1 MNSWLLILPFISA
14 SIGWIIYKLAVS
26 IFLKKI
32 LPKKQQDIA
41 QKMGELVSGG
51 LFSISDLE
59 GKLVS
64 EESMK
69 KLMPVIEKHIDE
81 FLRNRLSKA
90 LPVVSMFIGD
100 KTINQLKE
108 VFMKE
113 LEVIIPATMKTY
125 VSNLEKDI
133 DIKKLVSDK
142 ISSLPPGKMSA
153 MIYHSIPGELRKI
166 PLFGAIAGFMIG
178 AIQLLLTILI
188 GS

>member
-1 MNSWLLILPFISA
+1 MNSWLFLLPIISA
-14 SIGWIIYKLAVS
+14 LAGWIIFKISLT
-26 IFLKKI
+26 IFLERI
-32 LPKKQQDIA
+32 LPKKQQAIA
-41 QKMGELVSGG
+41 QKTGELVSGD

-64 EESMK
+64 DESMK

-125 VSNLEKDI
+125 ISNLEKDI
-133 DIKKLVSDK
+133 DIKKLVTEK
-142 ISSLPPGKMSA
+142 ISALPPGKISE
-153 MIYHSIPGELRKI
+153 MINHSMPQELRKFQ
-166 PLFGAIAGFMIG
+166 LFGALVGF
-178 AIQLLLTILI
+178 LI
-188 GS
+188 GSIQLIITFLIGH